1 MIDLDAEGD
10 AAAHL
15 LEHRWFA
22 ATRAAKDMQAECETL
37 RDLIQLAES
46 AWRRARGQLASLEV
60 LRDALGEE
68 LAERDGHRQ
77 ESAAVRAAAR
87 SVPSAA

>member
-1 MIDLDAEGD
+1 VIDDAEGD
-10 AAAHL
+10 AAGHL

-37 RDLIQLAES
+37 RDLMQFTEG
-46 AWRRARGQLASLEV
+46 AWRRARSHLVSLEA

-68 LAERDGHRQ
+68 LAERDGHRRQ
-77 ESAAVRAAAR
+77 GAADRLSGKVSSAA
-87 SVPSAA
+87 